1 MTFADDFALDEKE
14 LGEDY
19 PSAFGITFTPKVSG
33 IAIAVA
39 GITLAIYGYVKYVQ
53 PAKEVY
59 QQKLTQ
65 KQELQQ
71 QLNSIKSGDADLKL
85 AQLQADLEAAKL
97 LKSRVL
103 SMFTSEDDLE
113 TLLIDL
119 NSFIASNQAELIQY
133 QPDSNITV
141 VEDASLGA
149 EIQGKL
155 KRKGISLTV
164 EGTFDETRKMLR
176 DLERLQ
182 PLLMVQSISSTVTEE
197 PTAVL
202 TNTSQGQTTIVP
214 KTDAELS
221 TQIKLDAI
229 LPMSQAELEAA
240 RKADEAAELAE
251 RKERRRRKKD

>member
-1 MTFADDFALDEKE
+1 MTFADDFALDEQD

-19 PSAFGITFTPKVSG
+19 PSAFGITFTPMVMG

-39 GITLAIYGYVKYVQ
+39 GTILAIYGFVSYVKPVRE
-53 PAKEVY
+53 AR

-85 AQLQADLEAAKL
+85 AQLDADLEANKV

-103 SMFTSEDDLE
+103 SMFTSSEDLE

-133 QPDSNITV
+133 QPDSNVSV

-149 EIQGKL
+149 GVQGKL
-155 KRKGISLTV
+155 QRKGISLTI
-164 EGTFDETRKMLR
+164 EGTFEETRELLR

-182 PLLMVQSISSTVTEE
+182 PLLMIQSISSTVSEK

-202 TNTSQGQTTIVP
+202 TNTTEGETVIVS
-214 KTDAELS
+214 KTEAELK

-229 LPMSQAELEAA
+229 LPMSQAELEQA
-240 RKADEAAELAE
+240 RKVDEEAEVE
-251 RKERRRRKKD
+251 RSKGRRKK

>member
-39 GITLAIYGYVKYVQ
+39 GISLAIYGFVKYVQ
-53 PAKEVY
+53 PAREEY

-85 AQLQADLEAAKL
+85 AQLEADLEASKV

-103 SMFTSEDDLE
+103 SMFTSEEDLE

-133 QPDSNITV
+133 QPDSNTSVID
-141 VEDASLGA
+141 DASWGA
-149 EIQGKL
+149 GVQGKL
-155 KRKGISLTV
+155 KRKGVSLTI
-164 EGTFDETRKMLR
+164 EGTFNETRELLR

-182 PLLMVQSISSTVTEE
+182 PLLMIQSISSTVTEE

-202 TNTSQGQTTIVP
+202 TNTTEGQTTIVP
-214 KTDAELS
+214 KTEAELK

-229 LPMSQAELEAA
+229 LPMSQAELEQA
-240 RKADEAAELAE
+240 RKVDQEAEQAE
-251 RKERRRRKKD
+251 RSKRRRRKKE